1 MYRHS
6 LSNSYFSAVFIMENL
21 YYCKKVKNIKNDE
34 MLTKLY
40 SANLWNLKIVLSMA
54 SGTKEKLMRMNNIML
69 NTEKGSSTIIRPVRK
84 GKALAEIRR
93 WYAAHPYDNLKI
105 IDPYFHPKDL
115 SVVKSLFDINDKLQV
130 KILTH
135 RKNVYCLKEYQE
147 AWDKISS
154 DLTGSILINTVCW
167 QDNPSD
173 GPLHDRW
180 WILKKKSETQGLRL
194 TSISNFGKKETE
206 LSPMSSQEISEKED
220 VWEDYIC
227 EIPTIDGRNLS
238 YDKIRIR
245 I

>member
-1 MYRHS
+1 M
-6 LSNSYFSAVFIMENL
+6 
-21 YYCKKVKNIKNDE
+21 
-34 MLTKLY
+34 
-40 SANLWNLKIVLSMA
+40 
-54 SGTKEKLMRMNNIML
+54 
-69 NTEKGSSTIIRPVRK
+69 
-84 GKALAEIRR
+84 
-93 WYAAHPYDNLKI
+93 
-105 IDPYFHPKDL
+105 
-115 SVVKSLFDINDKLQV
+115 VKSLFDINDKLQV